1 MNQMAEPF
9 AMTQYAEL
17 KLPPHSIEAEQSVLG
32 GLLLDN
38 MAWERITNLVGTQS
52 FYRQDHRL
60 IFDAISYHIEANR
73 PADALTVAERLNA
86 QGRLAEAGGF
96 AYIQGLTDGTP
107 SAANIRQYAEIVNER
122 AILRGLAELSNN
134 IADNCYAPQ
143 GRSANQ
149 ILSDAEAQ
157 VLAISQSTVR
167 GKSDFV
173 SLDKTLAEVF
183 HNLDE
188 RSKSGGKLLGVST
201 GFEKLD
207 ELTNGMRRGDLII
220 VAGRPSM
227 GKTAL
232 ALNIAE
238 HVSLEQDL
246 PALVFSMEMSGSQ
259 LAERLLAS
267 VARIDSQKMRTG
279 QLDGRDWDK
288 LNPALAKLNCASIDI
303 DETPALTVSEI
314 RSRARRMFRK
324 YGKLG
329 VIVIDYIQLMA
340 CPKQE
345 NRATEIG
352 DITSGLKAMAK
363 EFKVPVIALSQLNR
377 EVEKRVDKR
386 PTMSD
391 LRESGAIE
399 QDADVIAF
407 IYRDEVYNKNSQDVG
422 SAEIIV
428 AKQRNGPVD
437 TVRLTFINHLTRFEN
452 YAGSNWNPVR
462 PTKSTFR
469 DGE

>member
-1 MNQMAEPF
+1 MNQMAE
-9 AMTQYAEL
+9 TYAFSDL

-32 GLLLDN
+32 GLMLDN
-38 MAWERITNLVGTQS
+38 AAWDRVTNLVGEQS

-60 IFDAISYHIEANR
+60 IFNAISHHIEANR
-73 PADALTVAERLNA
+73 PADALTVAERLKA
-86 QGRLAEAGGF
+86 MGKLVDAGGF
-96 AYIQGLTDGTP
+96 DYLQSLMEGTP
-107 SAANIRQYAEIVNER
+107 SAANIRQYAEIINER
-122 AILRGLAELSNN
+122 AILRGLAELSNT
-134 IADNCYAPQ
+134 IADNCYATQ
-143 GRSANQ
+143 GRTASQ
-149 ILSDAEAQ
+149 ILSDAESQ
-157 VLAISQSTVR
+157 VLAIAQTTVR

-173 SLDKTLAEVF
+173 SLDKSLSDVMQD
-183 HNLDE
+183 LDE
-188 RSKSGGKLLGVST
+188 RSKAGGKLLGVST

-207 ELTNGMRRGDLII
+207 ALTNGMRRGDLII
-220 VAGRPSM
+220 LAGRPSM

-232 ALNIAE
+232 AINIAE

-246 PALVFSMEMSGSQ
+246 PALVFSMEMSGTQ
-259 LAERLLAS
+259 LAERLLSS

-288 LNPALAKLNCASIDI
+288 LSPALAKLNCASIDI

-329 VIVIDYIQLMA
+329 VIIIDYIQLMA
-340 CPKQE
+340 CPKVE

-407 IYRDEVYNKNSQDVG
+407 IYRDEVYNKNSPDAG
-422 SAEIIV
+422 SAEIII

-437 TVRLTFINHLTRFEN
+437 TVRLTFINNLTRFEN
-452 YAGSNWNPVR
+452 YAGSNWAPVR